1 MSSDDI
7 ITFEPVRLYY
17 TMFTSY
23 MMTPADAVVDQLQ
36 TWREAEREA
45 LEQTQPTLTSA
56 DDTES
61 DCDDY
66 DDDIDSL
73 MVEASS
79 DDCV

>member
-1 MSSDDI
+1 
-7 ITFEPVRLYY
+7 
-17 TMFTSY
+17 
-23 MMTPADAVVDQLQ
+23 VVDELQ
-36 TWREAEREA
+36 AWREAEREA

-61 DCDDY
+61 DCDEY

-73 MVEASS
+73 MVEASG